1 MGAKECSSCLYS
13 IFILLA
19 LVYNVYRAR
28 FQDEPVLH
36 DLIFGQS
43 FKELKSKHLAL
54 IMETGVTA
62 LTTKGAYL
70 QITVLI

>member
-19 LVYNVYRAR
+19 LVCNAYRAR
-28 FQDEPVLH
+28 VQDEPVLH

-43 FKELKSKHLAL
+43 FKALKSKYLAL
-54 IMETGVTA
+54 METGVTA